1 MKEQLKQIFTEN
13 ADCYSTMVMQDAM
26 TSDKFIEVVSELMNE
41 VEMKLKEPNFYIV
54 NSKKYLTDEQRNSV
68 AEKITQMSTTPTW
81 IEIKSEDDLPKESGY
96 YWVINS
102 FDDIFIEDFSPKDI
116 IDRDIWND
124 HRTHYQPIHK
134 PQPPNK
140 LH

>member
-1 MKEQLKQIFTEN
+1 M
-13 ADCYSTMVMQDAM
+13 CPTMAYNY
-26 TSDKFIEVVSELMNE
+26 L
-41 VEMKLKEPNFYIV
+41 
-54 NSKKYLTDEQRNSV
+54 LTDKTFAYQLNINPKSEGNRIN

-116 IDRDIWND
+116 IDRDIWLD
-124 HRTHYQPIHK
+124 HRTHYQPIYK
-134 PQPPNK
+134 PPPPNK